1 MIRFYDH
8 PTACPVQEIDFWFS
22 IGSTYTYLTVMRL
35 PDVQKSS
42 GIRFNWHPFSVRQ
55 IMIEMDN
62 IPFATKPIKQAYMW
76 RDVERRARRYD
87 LPARLPAPYP
97 LTEFDTANAIA
108 VLAREEGWCEA
119 YVRATYRYWFQEG
132 LEAGGD
138 ANLTRV
144 LGELGQDKARVL
156 AAARSERV
164 SAAYASA
171 TDAARARQIFG
182 SPTFVVG
189 DEVFW
194 GDDRLEDAIDFL
206 RAAPASTS

>member
-1 MIRFYDH
+1 
-8 PTACPVQEIDFWFS
+8 VQDINFWFS

-35 PDVQKSS
+35 PDVQKRS
-42 GIRFNWHPFSVRQ
+42 GIRFNWRPFSVRQ
-55 IMIEMDN
+55 IMMEMDN

-76 RDVERRARRYD
+76 RDVERRARRYG
-87 LPARLPAPYP
+87 LPARLPVPYP

-108 VLAREEGWCEA
+108 VLAREEGWCED
-119 YVRATYRYWFQEG
+119 YVRTTYRYWFQKG

-156 AAARSERV
+156 EAARSERV

-171 TDAARARQIFG
+171 TDDARALHIFG

-194 GDDRLEDAIDFL
+194 GDDRLEDAIEFL
-206 RAAPASTS
+206 RAAPESAS